1 MKHWIY
7 FVEHWIY
14 YNFSDLSSN
23 FDIIRDWKKI
33 INVYNLINILHTHT
47 YVDTHT
53 HICTYLYVC
62 IYTHIHIH
70 MCVYIYIFY
79 WRIWLVLDEYV
90 INDDECMFFLKWI
103 WTTFYLIWHF
113 IIWINMFLLVNMSC
127 MLANM
132 MNIQF
137 SYMNIYM
144 LMMSML
150 SKRRYEIHNSH
161 TIHKTYIAV
170 HFEYSPEVNI
180 WRV

>member
-1 MKHWIY
+1 MYVSIC
-7 FVEHWIY
+7 
-14 YNFSDLSSN
+14 
-23 FDIIRDWKKI
+23 
-33 INVYNLINILHTHT
+33 VYIHTHTHT
-47 YVDTHT
+47 YV
-53 HICTYLYVC
+53 
-62 IYTHIHIH
+62 
-70 MCVYIYIFY
+70 CVYIYILLKNMTCFGWICHQ
-79 WRIWLVLDEYV
+79 WRWMYV
-90 INDDECMFFLKWI
+90 FFFKWI

-113 IIWINMFLLVNMSC
+113 VIWINMFLLVNMSC